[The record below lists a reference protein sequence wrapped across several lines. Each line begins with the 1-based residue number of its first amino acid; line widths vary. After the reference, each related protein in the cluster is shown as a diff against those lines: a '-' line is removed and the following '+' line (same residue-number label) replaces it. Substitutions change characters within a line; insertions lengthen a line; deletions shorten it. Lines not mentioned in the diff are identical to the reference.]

1 MRKGTE
7 KQVTYC
13 CNKMETP
20 VNFIS
25 PYTHHFSH
33 VRLFVT
39 LWTASHHAP
48 LSMGFTRQHY
58 WSGLPHPSPG
68 DLLDPEIKAVPLMS
82 LHWHTGSLL
91 LVPPGKP
98 CFSPMSWFSTIMTDT
113 RRCLVLLSG
122 LHLLKFK
129 IKGFSDLPFS

>member
-25 PYTHHFSH
+25 PYTRHFSH

-39 LWTASHHAP
+39 LWTASHPAP

-58 WSGLPHPSPG
+58 WNGLPHPSPG

-82 LHWHTGSLL
+82 PALAHRFITTGTTWEALL
-91 LVPPGKP
+91 YSNVMV
-98 CFSPMSWFSTIMTDT
+98 FDYHDRHQEVF
-113 RRCLVLLSG
+113 
-122 LHLLKFK
+122 
-129 IKGFSDLPFS
+129 GFT